1 MNEYPEDVDNK
12 VLFKSLPIV
21 GEEFN
26 YVSIDILLIDIEE
39 ELYTPLIRY
48 MIVDDNSNIQAGF
61 TLQTGISANGYDN
74 IVREVGRLVKTGL
87 FDLQEICGT
96 GTLYNQETKRTAD
109 IDWNDEVTRIS
120 FADEDNHPPI
130 KFFH

>member
-1 MNEYPEDVDNK
+1 MNASPEDVDNK
-12 VLFKSLPIV
+12 VLFKTLPIV

-26 YVSIDILLIDIEE
+26 YVSIDILLIDVEE

-74 IVREVGRLVKTGL
+74 IVREVGKLVKTGL
-87 FDLQEICGT
+87 FDL
-96 GTLYNQETKRTAD
+96 
-109 IDWNDEVTRIS
+109 S
-120 FADEDNHPPI
+120 
-130 KFFH
+130 